1 MASPRVV
8 YGFMH
13 EIITSRI
20 NSPAFRWPRTQG
32 RHQSGAPYCST
43 YICSYRAYRT
53 SQQPTSHENHSAVDL
68 LLAVIR
74 GHY

>member
-32 RHQSGAPYCST
+32 RHQSGALYCRT
-43 YICSYRAYRT
+43 YISSYRAYRT
-53 SQQPTSHENHSAVDL
+53 RQQSTSHEKDSAVEL
-68 LLAVIR
+68 LLVAIR